1 MIQTYF
7 GIGKGK
13 TTAAIG
19 GLVRAIGSGKKALFA
34 QFLKN
39 DKTNECK
46 TLKALGVECIHP
58 NCEYEIF
65 EKLTDKAIKNRT
77 ECCCKFFDELKAK
90 ITEYDFIVL
99 DEVLDVV
106 EFGYLPESRLVEIIK
121 CAKEETEIVL
131 TGHTV
136 SEGIKEISDYLSF
149 VDEIKHPYH
158 KGAAP
163 RKGIE
168 Y

>member
-19 GLVRAIGSGKKALFA
+19 GLIRAIGSGKKALFV

-58 NCEYEIF
+58 NCEYVIF
-65 EKLTDKAIKNRT
+65 EKLTEEAIKKRT
-77 ECCCKFFDELKAK
+77 ECCCKFFDELKTK
-90 ITEYDFIVL
+90 IAEYDFIVL

-106 EFGYLPESRLVEIIK
+106 EFGYLPESRLVEIIGSINSN
-121 CAKEETEIVL
+121 TEIVL

-136 SEGIKEISDYLSF
+136 RESIKEISDYLSF

-158 KGAAP
+158 NGTAP

>member
-1 MIQTYF
+1 MVQTYY
-7 GIGKGK
+7 GLGKGK

-19 GLVRAIGSGKKALFA
+19 GLVRAIGSGKKTLFV

-46 TLKALGVECIHP
+46 TLKALGVECVHP
-58 NCEYEIF
+58 NCEYIIF
-65 EKLTDKAIKNRT
+65 EKLTEEAIKNRT
-77 ECCCKFFDELKAK
+77 ECCCKFFDELKTK
-90 ITEYDFIVL
+90 ITNYDFIVL

-106 EFGYLPESRLVEIIK
+106 EFGYLPKSRLVEIIK
-121 CAKEETEIVL
+121 CAKEDSEIVL

-149 VDEIKHPYH
+149 IDEIKHPYH
-158 KGAAP
+158 NGTAP